1 MTASQ
6 AEGGG
11 VRVATRQQQ
20 RGLATRAAAV
30 REGAGG
36 DAGAT
41 PRAQLGAAAAPRTRS
56 RAGSLTKP
64 PLVKTRGQPNR
75 VTATPPPHLAD
86 PLATHSP
93 SPGRTRSAQSTTRA
107 STQQQQATP
116 TAGQDKEMHNTR
128 FAQQRRPAST
138 TPSATATAAVATP
151 VSSQAPSTDKADA
164 PVSASTRAAEKAN
177 TNKSYPI
184 PANAPPGYRPA
195 SAKPPMTRVPTFPLV
210 EAYVPDTDSQER
222 RHPRQ
227 LLPDDLGFPTAVMQ
241 GKIKRDDLDDKLLMA
256 TCAVLHAFENRAL
269 CPKEIAEVMLERDW
283 LKNAGTTPFAHVS
296 TCIRSHVARAAA
308 ASPPYPPLLVP
319 FELVGALTVEEVRAV
334 GLHAEQRPAVKR
346 GTLWYLNPRVLGQ
359 GVGADDPFVRCRRE
373 AGLQPSD
380 RDGLYVRGMVK
391 LQHAPP
397 TLPPALSLSSTLFTN
412 TNDAAMGSP
421 DEGDLDEEGMGRGKR
436 KRRASSAMMAAMGR
450 EGAKGAV
457 PSPLGSG
464 SSTPVPIPSTVNAA
478 TDNYASASP
487 IPTTINHRRSQSL
500 SAPSS
505 APVRSGIPKLKFR
518 LSSLEEVDDSD
529 GHTGEAA
536 EWRRKNKKKVRRAG
550 SEGLSRAGSVDSNAV
565 DDSFDEAV
573 ALAMGYSSASSSAL
587 LAQSLLAASN
597 LDSSHNGIAPLAPQT
612 TVSPDILSLGPT
624 TTTSFPFSRP
634 TSSRNP
640 LSASAP
646 NIFSHHFANAP
657 SPPDVVMDDSSSSDH
672 SRPPT
677 SAGAGSTAIDAASP
691 ASDSP
696 DDHEEDFH
704 EAMLRGDDFDFE
716 WGSESYSTAGTSS
729 LEAST
734 VAADLL
740 AKAFEPREMEETP
753 RGKSRDLAAADAR
766 TGDDDTAIDTPATT
780 PRSLP
785 QDLEDE
791 MSKEAK
797 EEKKPEVETLPSPIS
812 RVGMSITLCG
822 EMLPLE
828 EDVDVAT
835 IKVEDYSKSEEPVI
849 TTTDLETL
857 DATVEPD
864 EERRHLDPVQIPAPP
879 PSPLSLELTPTLAL
893 SNAFA
898 ATDYDFVGRDEA
910 EGLGSLDSPAYSHAY
925 DVDVLAD
932 DEDGDDDGEIDNDD
946 LLHVKLEDEEAEMA
960 VSSAPSSRAG
970 SAMPSA
976 FDARLLTSVR
986 ASSTTSSSSDSDS
999 FDPMNFVSP
1008 STLATGLPVP
1018 QPAPSPPETNDWT
1031 TSLDMLDDLDLDGA
1045 SADLM
1050 GPETIAL
1057 EELDLAWAGDDEEG
1071 LSTEPL
1077 PRSSGKNKTG
1087 LSLKVPHAGSAA
1099 FLTGSTHR
1107 FTSPMPSPRRTLSS
1121 RLPSFT
1127 DVSKDARSPVPASPT
1142 LASAAIPGK
1151 VFGASEFSSSSSVMM
1166 EPVIPLEPSVL
1177 AVIVQRGIV
1186 VFSVDVTDLAT
1197 GKVMPLLRRLDT
1209 DYVNAT
1215 VLLQAALS
1223 SPLERASALATLLV
1237 KTDTFRVPS
1246 SIADPGVEGTWIP
1259 LAAAEDVVS
1268 SYPKQLGH
1276 LTAFFGP
1283 DLAAHF
1289 PEPVPTMRS
1298 SSKNALAQKR
1308 HDPNGAVLGSPSFD
1322 GAELLRRCGPPSAPR
1337 ELPSFVHDDVEDDT
1351 EAMVT
1356 VPNAG
1361 AERPEVVVEVA
1372 EAQEVGEEEED
1383 EDRASSAGSPPP
1395 TRPRRETRARRG
1407 GGGSVKSK
1415 SLEQSPPR
1423 RSSRRHSTTAR

>member
-1 MTASQ
+1 MRTSCCLC
-6 AEGGG
+6 
-11 VRVATRQQQ
+11 RQI
-20 RGLATRAAAV
+20 LAWNT
-30 REGAGG
+30 
-36 DAGAT
+36 D
-41 PRAQLGAAAAPRTRS
+41 PRARS
-56 RAGSLTKP
+56 H
-64 PLVKTRGQPNR
+64 LVC
-75 VTATPPPHLAD
+75 LD
-86 PLATHSP
+86 HS
-93 SPGRTRSAQSTTRA
+93 
-107 STQQQQATP
+107 
-116 TAGQDKEMHNTR
+116 
-128 FAQQRRPAST
+128 
-138 TPSATATAAVATP
+138 
-151 VSSQAPSTDKADA
+151 
-164 PVSASTRAAEKAN
+164 
-177 TNKSYPI
+177 
-184 PANAPPGYRPA
+184 
-195 SAKPPMTRVPTFPLV
+195 
-210 EAYVPDTDSQER
+210 
-222 RHPRQ
+222 
-227 LLPDDLGFPTAVMQ
+227 
-241 GKIKRDDLDDKLLMA
+241 
-256 TCAVLHAFENRAL
+256 
-269 CPKEIAEVMLERDW
+269 
-283 LKNAGTTPFAHVS
+283 GTTPFAHVS

-478 TDNYASASP
+478 TDDYASASP

-500 SAPSS
+500 SVPSS

-550 SEGLSRAGSVDSNAV
+550 SEGLSRAGSVESNAV

-597 LDSSHNGIAPLAPQT
+597 LDSSHNGIAPIAPQT

-634 TSSRNP
+634 TSSRYP

-791 MSKEAK
+791 MSKDAK
-797 EEKKPEVETLPSPIS
+797 DEKKPEVETLPSPIS

-835 IKVEDYSKSEEPVI
+835 IKVEDYSKSEG
-849 TTTDLETL
+849 
-857 DATVEPD
+857 
-864 EERRHLDPVQIPAPP
+864 
-879 PSPLSLELTPTLAL
+879 AL
-893 SNAFA
+893 
-898 ATDYDFVGRDEA
+898 
-910 EGLGSLDSPAYSHAY
+910 
-925 DVDVLAD
+925 
-932 DEDGDDDGEIDNDD
+932 I
-946 LLHVKLEDEEAEMA
+946 
-960 VSSAPSSRAG
+960 
-970 SAMPSA
+970 
-976 FDARLLTSVR
+976 
-986 ASSTTSSSSDSDS
+986 
-999 FDPMNFVSP
+999 
-1008 STLATGLPVP
+1008 
-1018 QPAPSPPETNDWT
+1018 
-1031 TSLDMLDDLDLDGA
+1031 
-1045 SADLM
+1045 
-1050 GPETIAL
+1050 
-1057 EELDLAWAGDDEEG
+1057 
-1071 LSTEPL
+1071 
-1077 PRSSGKNKTG
+1077 
-1087 LSLKVPHAGSAA
+1087 
-1099 FLTGSTHR
+1099 
-1107 FTSPMPSPRRTLSS
+1107 
-1121 RLPSFT
+1121 
-1127 DVSKDARSPVPASPT
+1127 
-1142 LASAAIPGK
+1142 
-1151 VFGASEFSSSSSVMM
+1151 
-1166 EPVIPLEPSVL
+1166 
-1177 AVIVQRGIV
+1177 
-1186 VFSVDVTDLAT
+1186 
-1197 GKVMPLLRRLDT
+1197 
-1209 DYVNAT
+1209 
-1215 VLLQAALS
+1215 
-1223 SPLERASALATLLV
+1223 
-1237 KTDTFRVPS
+1237 
-1246 SIADPGVEGTWIP
+1246 
-1259 LAAAEDVVS
+1259 
-1268 SYPKQLGH
+1268 
-1276 LTAFFGP
+1276 
-1283 DLAAHF
+1283 
-1289 PEPVPTMRS
+1289 
-1298 SSKNALAQKR
+1298 
-1308 HDPNGAVLGSPSFD
+1308 
-1322 GAELLRRCGPPSAPR
+1322 
-1337 ELPSFVHDDVEDDT
+1337 
-1351 EAMVT
+1351 
-1356 VPNAG
+1356 
-1361 AERPEVVVEVA
+1361 
-1372 EAQEVGEEEED
+1372 
-1383 EDRASSAGSPPP
+1383 
-1395 TRPRRETRARRG
+1395 
-1407 GGGSVKSK
+1407 
-1415 SLEQSPPR
+1415 
-1423 RSSRRHSTTAR
+1423 